1 MLCTS
6 TTLAKLGHKLGH
18 KLGIMSHQPAPS
30 PSPSPFLA
38 LPRELRNQIYAE
50 AIISC
55 VAVENALEDPRATAR
70 PQLSTVTHNVKPPLT
85 KALCIRLRLW
95 HEEPKAIRAGSPA
108 ALLLVSHQISAEFS
122 DELFRHAQLVGHYNA
137 HAHNDIFDYDIV
149 ALVGAPAA
157 PAVGIE
163 DYSIHLKTLL
173 PLHRLRHWE
182 VQFDIHSYKPAKFEL
197 RTGQSET
204 YMRCVDAVL
213 RQLPGVEELTLR
225 LMVADWKLCT
235 RYHHA
240 LSSTCKRYLAPSEFM
255 AARIVHRRGLK
266 VFKKACTV
274 GFGRDC
280 EPSTARQVFPLMER
294 VEHWDEEVG
303 AMRVVSDV
311 NNDLRYCKFYTMSK
325 GYGYYW
331 VEKQY
336 QPYDKFG
343 PAKSYQATLDAVMH
357 GYRLWVMKG
366 KPEWNDTEEHRM
378 ITRELGLDAMGSF
391 SQQVYREMAKH
402 VGVRL
407 GY

>member
-1 MLCTS
+1 MLS
-6 TTLAKLGHKLGH
+6 KLGH

-30 PSPSPFLA
+30 PFLA
-38 LPRELRNQIYAE
+38 LPQELRNQIYAE
-50 AIISC
+50 AII
-55 VAVENALEDPRATAR
+55 
-70 PQLSTVTHNVKPPLT
+70 STVTHNVKPPLT
-85 KALCIRLRLW
+85 KALCIRLRLR
-95 HEEPKAIRAGSPA
+95 HEEPEAIRASSPG

-122 DELFRHAQLVGHYNA
+122 DELFRHAQLVGHYDA
-137 HAHNDIFDYDIV
+137 HTHNHIFDYDIV

-157 PAVGIE
+157 LAIGID
-163 DYSIHLKTLL
+163 DYSINLTTLL
-173 PLHRLRHWE
+173 PLHRLRRWE
-182 VQFDIHSYKPAKFEL
+182 VQFDIHSYQPATFEL
-197 RTGQSET
+197 RMGQPET

-225 LMVADWKLCT
+225 LMVADWKLCA

-240 LSSTCKRYLAPSEFM
+240 ISSTYKRFLAPSEFM

-266 VFKKACTV
+266 VFKKACTI

-294 VEHWDEEVG
+294 VEHWDEEAG

-311 NNDLRYCKFYTMSK
+311 NNDLRYWY
-325 GYGYYW
+325 
-331 VEKQY
+331 KQY

-366 KPEWNDTEEHRM
+366 KPEWNDTEEHRT
-378 ITRELGLDAMGSF
+378 ITKKLGMDAMRSF
-391 SQQVYREMAKH
+391 SRRVYREMAKY
-402 VGVRL
+402 VGAQL